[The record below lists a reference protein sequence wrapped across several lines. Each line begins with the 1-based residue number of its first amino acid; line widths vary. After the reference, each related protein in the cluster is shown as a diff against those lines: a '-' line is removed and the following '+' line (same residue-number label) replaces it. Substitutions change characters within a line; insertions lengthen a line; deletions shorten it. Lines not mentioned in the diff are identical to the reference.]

1 VVAVLNFGARIGA
14 ASLHKLIAAA
24 AQRTR
29 LRVSDVSIRY
39 SQGGAPGPRPG
50 LEGRLAGADAAQ
62 LTVRDLRLEPA
73 GASAWSWGMV
83 RIVHVYMYMV
93 CYHCQQP

>member
-1 VVAVLNFGARIGA
+1 MIAVLNFGARIGA

-29 LRVSDVSIRY
+29 LRVSDVSVRY

-73 GASAWSWGMV
+73 GAFAGSRVWVWL
-83 RIVHVYMYMV
+83 
-93 CYHCQQP
+93 